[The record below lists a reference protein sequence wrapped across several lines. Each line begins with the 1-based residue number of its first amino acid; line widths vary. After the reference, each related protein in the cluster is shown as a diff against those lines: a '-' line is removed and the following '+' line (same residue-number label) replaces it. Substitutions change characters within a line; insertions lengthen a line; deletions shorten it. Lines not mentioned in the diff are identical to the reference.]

1 LVEKLLRLVP
11 ELKRLRLSSIDSV
24 EADEK
29 LMRAIAEEERLMPH
43 FHLSAQSG
51 DGMILKRMKRRH
63 ARADT
68 IAFCE
73 TVRRYRPE
81 AAFGADLI
89 AGFPTETEEMFE
101 NSLKLVD
108 DAGLS
113 QLHVFPFSP
122 RAGTPAAK
130 MPQLPRSLV
139 KERSQRL
146 RAKGEMARERWLDA
160 MIGSWRTVLIENG
173 GVGHTPCFARVTF
186 DGAVRPGDLVPA
198 MITGRSGDHL
208 TGILQ

>member
-1 LVEKLLRLVP
+1 
-11 ELKRLRLSSIDSV
+11 
-24 EADEK
+24 
-29 LMRAIAEEERLMPH
+29 
-43 FHLSAQSG
+43 
-51 DGMILKRMKRRH
+51 MILKRMKRRH

-73 TVRRYRPE
+73 TVRRHRPE

-89 AGFPTETEEMFE
+89 AGFPTETEAMFE

-146 RAKGEMARERWLDA
+146 RAKGEMARDRRLDG
-160 MIGSWRTVLIENG
+160 MKGSRHIVLTENG
-173 GVGHTPCFARVTF
+173 GHGHTPCFTRVTF
-186 DGAVRPGDLVPA
+186 DGEIQPGRFMPVT
-198 MITGRSGDHL
+198 ITGRSGDHL
-208 TGILQ
+208 TGIAQ